1 MVAMTGALVWSVFQ
15 WMMTTVAN
23 NAHLLLP
30 IAIALILLK
39 LLSARAWRQR
49 WLPWLLRLV
58 AVGMLS
64 YVIAFGYIWLYQAH
78 FLYKPTHVLQ
88 TTPASHKLDFEEV
101 WIPVNADTKHPQQLH
116 SWWIPQP
123 ENHLGTLIF
132 FHGAGLNIGYNVS
145 QANWFRWLG
154 LDVLLVEYRGYGL
167 SEGDFPT
174 EATLYEDAEAALA
187 YLTTVREI
195 PTEEI
200 MLYGHSLG
208 GAIAINLATH
218 HPALA
223 GLIVHNSFTSMLEM
237 TSFSNIARWFPVKL
251 ILNQRFESLEKVQQ
265 LKMPKLFIHAIGDPR
280 IPVGMGKRLYA
291 AAPEPKDLILMDLD
305 NHENAAGVYKS
316 EAHLDKLKQ
325 FAVAALQ

>member
-1 MVAMTGALVWSVFQ
+1 MVAMAGSFLGSVFQ
-15 WMMTTVAN
+15 WMSTAVAG

-39 LLSARAWRQR
+39 LLSSRASRQR
-49 WLPWLLRLV
+49 FLPWLLRLLAAG
-58 AVGMLS
+58 AVL
-64 YVIAFGYIWLYQAH
+64 YAIAFGYIWLYQSH

-101 WIPVNADTKHPQQLH
+101 WIPVNADTKRPQQLH

-123 ENHLGTLIF
+123 KNHLGTLLF

-174 EATLYEDAEAALA
+174 EASLYEDAEAALA
-187 YLTTVREI
+187 YLTTEREI

-208 GAIAINLATH
+208 GAIAINLAIH
-218 HPALA
+218 HPELA
-223 GLIVHNSFTSMLEM
+223 GLIVHNSFTSMVEM
-237 TSFSNIARWFPVKL
+237 ASFSNIARWFPVQL
-251 ILNQRFESLEKVQQ
+251 MLNQRFESLEKVRQ

-280 IPVGMGKRLYA
+280 IPVYMGKRLYA
-291 AAPEPKDLILMDLD
+291 AAPEPKELILMNLN

-316 EAHLDKLKQ
+316 KAHLDKLKQ
-325 FAVAALQ
+325 FAMAALQ